1 MRHFL
6 TFLLALMSNF
16 VIAQEFTKL
25 YGNSIT
31 NGGRDF
37 IETSDGNFLIVGVN
51 GPDAMLMKV
60 DFNGDMLWT
69 KNYGGDKTDEF
80 NSVIEDNGYYYICGS
95 TASYTVDSVTD
106 VFVVKTDLLGNV
118 IWSRTFGGSGCAG
131 AYCGD
136 VGYKIIK
143 ESTNKFVIAGRAA
156 TNGFNL
162 MAGYIIK
169 INESGNLIED
179 YVFDGVG
186 SEFFY
191 SVSLADNGD
200 LIYTGQNKIGN
211 WESWLLRM
219 SPDGSVIYNLG
230 YGDALTAGA
239 AGEVLE
245 SNDYTYVFMGNGDQT
260 VSLLKLDAYG
270 DTITAK
276 QYQGNSA
283 KYMMISEDNN
293 NLYLLGNTTNTTC
306 YLIKTDL
313 QGDTLWTK
321 HFYSL
326 NGQTLIE
333 KDDHIYI
340 LSTTTSEGNGG
351 LDIALMKLA
360 SDGTTS
366 NCYEYNFTDF
376 FYNPYNMV
384 ITPFNE
390 GLYSLS
396 NNNDVVINNN
406 IVDYNKCIK
415 CISASFNYEIDN
427 LNISF
432 NNTST
437 LEVDYNWEFGD
448 GSSDNTF
455 NTNHQFSELGTYQVC
470 LTVSDSCS
478 SEIVCQTIEITECQT
493 EQSNTIITTCD
504 STYNWNGQTYNQSGE
519 YTYTTTNSNGCD
531 STTTLNLSLSEIGIE
546 TIPIISGANAG
557 VTQSQG
563 NEYTIT
569 NAVLGSTY
577 HWSIT
582 PNLGEIISSNNDSSV
597 VEILWGALEGFTDL
611 CAYEEDQYG
620 CIGISRCIEVQV
632 KSPTNI
638 NENTTIDFE
647 LFPNP
652 FSNQT
657 VLELK
662 NNSGDNVEIKI
673 IDLSGKVV
681 RTYNK
686 TENNRIII
694 ERNGLANGLYQLYII
709 TENGQ
714 ANDILI
720 IQ

>member
-1 MRHFL
+1 MRYFL
-6 TFLLALMSNF
+6 ALFLLSISNLL
-16 VIAQEFTKL
+16 IAQEYTKL
-25 YGNSIT
+25 YGNSDSNQGLDLIK
-31 NGGRDF
+31 
-37 IETSDGNFLIVGVN
+37 TSDNNLLIAGIE
-51 GPDAMLMKV
+51 GSDAMLMKV
-60 DFNGDMLWT
+60 DLNGDLLWS
-69 KNYGGDKTDEF
+69 KSYGGDNTELF
-80 NSVIEDNGYYYICGS
+80 YSVIEDNGFYYMCGS
-95 TASYTVDSVTD
+95 STSYTVDSISD
-106 VFVVKTDLLGNV
+106 VFVVKTDLSGNIV
-118 IWSRTFGGSGCAG
+118 WSKTFGGSGCAG

-169 INESGNLIED
+169 IDESGSLVED

-200 LIYTGQNKIGN
+200 LLYTGQNKIGN

-230 YGDALTAGA
+230 YGDAVTAGV

-270 DTITAK
+270 DTVTAK

-313 QGDTLWTK
+313 QGDTVWTK

-326 NGQTLIE
+326 NGHTLIE

-340 LSTTTSEGNGG
+340 LSTTTSDGNGG

-396 NNNDVVINNN
+396 NNNDVLTNNN
-406 IVDYNKCIK
+406 VIDYNKCVK
-415 CISASFNYEIDN
+415 CISTDFSYQVNN
-427 LNISF
+427 LEVFFTNE
-432 NNTST
+432 ST
-437 LEVDYNWEFGD
+437 LEVDYNWDFGD
-448 GSSDNTF
+448 NNFDSNYNTS
-455 NTNHQFSELGTYQVC
+455 HQFSSTGSYEVC
-470 LTVSDSCS
+470 LLASDSCS
-478 SEIVCQTIEITECQT
+478 SQIVCQTIEITDCQS
-493 EQSNTIITTCD
+493 EQSNTVITTCD
-504 STYNWNGQTYNQSGE
+504 SSYQWNGTSYNQSGQ
-519 YTYTTTNSNGCD
+519 YNWSIINSNGCD
-531 STTTLNLSLSEIGIE
+531 STATLNLSISQLETLVIDGEQIGYTETDNNTYSISNSNASSTYFWNLSNNLGTIEIGNANNSEI
-546 TIPIISGANAG
+546 TIS
-557 VTQSQG
+557 
-563 NEYTIT
+563 
-569 NAVLGSTY
+569 
-577 HWSIT
+577 W
-582 PNLGEIISSNNDSSV
+582 GENDSETTLCVYEQDEYSC
-597 VEILWGALEGFTDL
+597 EG
-611 CAYEEDQYG
+611 EES
-620 CIGISRCIEVQV
+620 CI
-632 KSPTNI
+632 
-638 NENTTIDFE
+638 TIDLKRPTSIDDIE
-647 LFPNP
+647 ESLLSIYPNP
-652 FSNQT
+652 FKNQT
-657 VLELK
+657 TVSFSNPTQSKAILK
-662 NNSGDNVEIKI
+662 LIDSRGRTVRNYDGITGD
-673 IDLSGKVV
+673 S
-681 RTYNK
+681 
-686 TENNRIII
+686 III
-694 ERNGLANGLYQLYII
+694 KKEELPEGLYYIQLNLNNNVIRKHI
-709 TENGQ
+709 V
-714 ANDILI
+714 